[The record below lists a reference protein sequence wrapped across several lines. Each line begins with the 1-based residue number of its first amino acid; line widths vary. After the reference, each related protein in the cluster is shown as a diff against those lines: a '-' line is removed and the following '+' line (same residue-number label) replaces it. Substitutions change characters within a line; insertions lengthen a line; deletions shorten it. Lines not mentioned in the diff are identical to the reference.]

1 MGVNQSGL
9 APKVAPPPRQVQAKE
24 QTNQANQNAQS
35 ARQAALANAT
45 ANANAPANTAPRA
58 QAATV
63 AAGTLGSA
71 PTGGTTALGPA
82 VRIGAPTPAQT
93 QAGPVAMAMANAFN
107 ANFMAAT
114 GAVAVVANRKKAS
127 DVSGDSKEGE
137 GLVELET
144 EAEAQPDALQET
156 NQEQGAGE
164 ITEAGSTSGPS
175 T

>member
-24 QTNQANQNAQS
+24 QANQANQNAQS

-45 ANANAPANTAPRA
+45 ANAPANTAPRA

-93 QAGPVAMAMANAFN
+93 QAGPVAMAMANAFSP
-107 ANFMAAT
+107 AFMAAT

-127 DVSGDSKEGE
+127 DVSGDSKEGD